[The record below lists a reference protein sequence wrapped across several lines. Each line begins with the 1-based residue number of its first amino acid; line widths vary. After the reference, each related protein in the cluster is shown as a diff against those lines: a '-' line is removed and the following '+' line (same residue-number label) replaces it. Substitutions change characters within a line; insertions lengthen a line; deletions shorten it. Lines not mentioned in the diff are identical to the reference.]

1 MKQTK
6 KFLCAV
12 LIAACTLPCSALA
25 AGAEEQS
32 KTPADGVQQSIIPWE
47 SGQVLSSEMQKAKT
61 EWQIY
66 QVKNTRNA
74 VRIYYLETGERETDG
89 LLICRQDRPNG
100 SYRILEAEAFLFDS
114 EIGQEETAYEPMNS
128 GWEDTT
134 AKNGSSYRYRLYF
147 VKEDGSYSASNS
159 VKITR
164 LSAPDITSWLTW
176 YSGTHKIAVPKYKPS
191 ELKWTRNRKAD
202 GYQIRISRHSSM
214 KDSRVYTVSSG
225 KKNHLTLS
233 KLRSNRKYYAQV
245 RAYVK
250 ENHQKTYSS
259 WSEKTS
265 IRA

>member
-1 MKQTK
+1 MKHTK

-12 LIAACTLPCSALA
+12 LIAASTLPCSALA

-32 KTPADGVQQSIIPWE
+32 KTP
-47 SGQVLSSEMQKAKT
+47 
-61 EWQIY
+61 
-66 QVKNTRNA
+66 
-74 VRIYYLETGERETDG
+74 TDS

-147 VKEDGSYSASNS
+147 VKG
-159 VKITR
+159 
-164 LSAPDITSWLTW
+164 
-176 YSGTHKIAVPKYKPS
+176 
-191 ELKWTRNRKAD
+191 
-202 GYQIRISRHSSM
+202 
-214 KDSRVYTVSSG
+214 
-225 KKNHLTLS
+225 
-233 KLRSNRKYYAQV
+233 
-245 RAYVK
+245 
-250 ENHQKTYSS
+250 NHQKTYSS

>member
-1 MKQTK
+1 MKHTK

-74 VRIYYLETGERETDG
+74 VRIYYPETGERETDG

-147 VKEDGSYSASNS
+147 VKG
-159 VKITR
+159 
-164 LSAPDITSWLTW
+164 
-176 YSGTHKIAVPKYKPS
+176 
-191 ELKWTRNRKAD
+191 
-202 GYQIRISRHSSM
+202 
-214 KDSRVYTVSSG
+214 
-225 KKNHLTLS
+225 
-233 KLRSNRKYYAQV
+233 
-245 RAYVK
+245 
-250 ENHQKTYSS
+250 NHQKTYSS